1 MSNPHSKNSEN
12 LKTSDSI
19 ESEPVQAESAKSTPV
34 PAKLTRSKPTKSL
47 RIAIFTDVFLGIP
60 GGIPSSIRAQKTALE
75 SLGHQ
80 VTIFCPGT
88 QQDFENPLSKFGA
101 NHDPNIILVPTAKFL
116 INGASFSKW
125 TKQIVHFIEKKY
137 PNLAETFDLFHIH
150 YEATTSMA
158 GLILAKKHHIKTIQ
172 TMHGREDMAIAIN
185 VPHPFKTLAATGIN
199 LIHRTTLKSILK
211 NSPKPDYQNPVLK
224 KSPDLNY
231 QNAEIKSSSQPDHQN
246 PELKNLAPTIA
257 RRQMWQMMTR
267 QANLADQVITPS
279 AHFAKK
285 LRLFGVT
292 RPISVISNGIND
304 QEITNF
310 TPKIRTYQNHEP
322 LRILWFSR
330 LSKEKRILP
339 FLESLQIAQKLEPN
353 FRFIFTIIGD
363 GNQISKVQKFCKKH
377 FDETSI
383 KILGTIPHQEI
394 LQKYTEDQ
402 HLSIINSY
410 QFDTQGLTI
419 LEAAACNLPVIYA
432 DPDMTEIVPNH
443 GGLCAKSPTPRA
455 MAKLLLKIHRQ
466 PELIQKLSQNLAA
479 SEKTYLQSHQIEKL
493 LKLYRQLS

>member
-1 MSNPHSKNSEN
+1 MLNPHSQNLEN
-12 LKTSDSI
+12 LKTSG
-19 ESEPVQAESAKSTPV
+19 
-34 PAKLTRSKPTKSL
+34 PTKSEPTQLSSLQSEPTKTL

-88 QQDFENPLSKFGA
+88 QQDFENPLSQFGA

-116 INGASFSKW
+116 VNGAPFSKW
-125 TKQIVHFIEKKY
+125 TKEVVRFIEGKY
-137 PNLAETFDLFHIH
+137 PNLTESFDLFHIH

-158 GLILAKKHHIKTIQ
+158 GLILAKKYHIKTVQ

-211 NSPKPDYQNPVLK
+211 KSSRSDYRNPEPK
-224 KSPDLNY
+224 KSPGPNY
-231 QNAEIKSSSQPDHQN
+231 QNAEI
-246 PELKNLAPTIA
+246 KNLAPTIA
-257 RRQMWQMMTR
+257 RREMWQMMTR

-285 LRLFGVT
+285 LQLFGVT
-292 RPISVISNGIND
+292 RPISVISNGIAD
-304 QEITNF
+304 QEIANF
-310 TPKIRTYQNHEP
+310 TPRIRTYQDHEP

-339 FLESLQIAQKLEPN
+339 FLESLRIAQELEPN

-363 GNQISKVQKFCKKH
+363 GNQMSKVQKFCKKH
-377 FDETSI
+377 FDEASI

-394 LQKYTEDQ
+394 LQKYTKDQ

-432 DPDMTEIVPNH
+432 DPDMSEIVPNH
-443 GGLCAKSPTPRA
+443 GGLCAKSPAPRA
-455 MAKLLLKIHRQ
+455 MAELLLKIHHQ
-466 PELIQKLSQNLAA
+466 PEIIQKLSQNLAA

>member
-1 MSNPHSKNSEN
+1 MSNPHSQ
-12 LKTSDSI
+12 LH
-19 ESEPVQAESAKSTPV
+19 
-34 PAKLTRSKPTKSL
+34 
-47 RIAIFTDVFLGIP
+47 IAIFTDVFLGIP
-60 GGIPSSIRAQKTALE
+60 GGIPSSIRAQKASLE
-75 SLGHQ
+75 ALGHQ

-88 QQDFENPLSKFGA
+88 QKDYSNPLNKFGA
-101 NHDPNIILVPTAKFL
+101 DHDPNIILVPTAKFL
-116 INGASFSKW
+116 VNGAPFSKW
-125 TKQIVHFIEKKY
+125 TKYVTRFIEKKY
-137 PNLAETFDLFHIH
+137 PNLAETFDLFHVH

-158 GLILAKKHHIKTIQ
+158 GLLLAKKYGIKVIQ

-185 VPHPFKTLAATGIN
+185 VPHPLKTLAATGIN
-199 LIHRTTLKSILK
+199 LIHRATLKSITK
-211 NSPKPDYQNPVLK
+211 KSPKPDYQNT
-224 KSPDLNY
+224 
-231 QNAEIKSSSQPDHQN
+231 EI
-246 PELKNLAPTIA
+246 KNLAPTIA
-257 RRQMWQMMTR
+257 RREMWQMMVR

-285 LRLFGVT
+285 LQLFGVT

-304 QEITNF
+304 QEIANF
-310 TPKIRTYQNHEP
+310 TPQIRTYQNDEP

-339 FLESLQIAQKLEPN
+339 FLESLRIAQKLKPD

-363 GNQISKVQKFCKKH
+363 GNQMSKVQKFCKKH
-377 FDETSI
+377 FDEASI

-394 LQKYTEDQ
+394 LQKYTKDQ
-402 HLSIINSY
+402 HFSIINSY

-432 DPDMTEIVPNH
+432 DPDMSEIVPNH
-443 GGLCAKSPTPRA
+443 GGLCAKSPNPRA
-455 MAKLLLKIHRQ
+455 MAELLLEIYHQ

>member
-1 MSNPHSKNSEN
+1 MLNPHSKNSESLKHQNFKDQN
-12 LKTSDSI
+12 LKN
-19 ESEPVQAESAKSTPV
+19 
-34 PAKLTRSKPTKSL
+34 PAPTKAL

-88 QQDFENPLSKFGA
+88 QQDFKNPLSKFGA
-101 NHDPNIILVPTAKFL
+101 NCDPNIILVPTAKFL
-116 INGASFSKW
+116 VNGAPFSKW
-125 TKQIVHFIEKKY
+125 TKYVTRFIEQKY
-137 PNLAETFDLFHIH
+137 PNLAETFDLFHVH

-158 GLILAKKHHIKTIQ
+158 GLLLAKKYGIKVIQ

-199 LIHRTTLKSILK
+199 LIHRTTLKPIAKKSL
-211 NSPKPDYQNPVLK
+211 KPDYQNT
-224 KSPDLNY
+224 
-231 QNAEIKSSSQPDHQN
+231 EI
-246 PELKNLAPTIA
+246 KNLAPTIA
-257 RRQMWQMMTR
+257 RRQMWQMMVR

-285 LRLFGVT
+285 LQLFGVT
-292 RPISVISNGIND
+292 RPISVISNGIAD

-310 TPKIRTYQNHEP
+310 TPQVRSYQRSEP

-339 FLESLQIAQKLEPN
+339 FLESLKLAQELEPN

-363 GNQISKVQKFCKKH
+363 GNQMSKVQKFCKKH
-377 FDETSI
+377 FDEASI
-383 KILGTIPHQEI
+383 KIFGTIPHQEI
-394 LQKYTEDQ
+394 LQKYTKDQ

-432 DPDMTEIVPNH
+432 DPDMSEIVPNH
-443 GGLCAKSPTPRA
+443 GGLCAKSPNPCA
-455 MAKLLLKIHRQ
+455 MTELLLKIYHQ

-479 SEKTYLQSHQIEKL
+479 SEKTYLQSQQIEKL

>member
-1 MSNPHSKNSEN
+1 MPNPHSK
-12 LKTSDSI
+12 LH
-19 ESEPVQAESAKSTPV
+19 
-34 PAKLTRSKPTKSL
+34 
-47 RIAIFTDVFLGIP
+47 IAIFTDVFLGIP
-60 GGIPSSIRAQKTALE
+60 GGIPSSIRAQKTSLE
-75 SLGHQ
+75 ALGHQ

-88 QQDFENPLSKFGA
+88 QKDYSNPLNKFGA
-101 NHDPNIILVPTAKFL
+101 DHDPNIILVPTTKFL
-116 INGASFSKW
+116 VNGAPFSKW
-125 TKQIVHFIEKKY
+125 TKYVTRFIEKKY

-158 GLILAKKHHIKTIQ
+158 GLLLAKKYGIKVVQ

-199 LIHRTTLKSILK
+199 LIHRTTLKSIAK
-211 NSPKPDYQNPVLK
+211 KSPKPDYQNT
-224 KSPDLNY
+224 
-231 QNAEIKSSSQPDHQN
+231 EI
-246 PELKNLAPTIA
+246 KNLAPTIA
-257 RRQMWQMMTR
+257 RREMWQMMVR

-285 LRLFGVT
+285 LQLFGVT
-292 RPISVISNGIND
+292 HPISVISNGIAD
-304 QEITNF
+304 QEIANF
-310 TPKIRTYQNHEP
+310 TPKIRNYQRSEP

-339 FLESLQIAQKLEPN
+339 FLESLRIAQKLEPN

-363 GNQISKVQKFCKKH
+363 GNQMSKVQKFCKKH

-432 DPDMTEIVPNH
+432 DPDMSEIVPNH
-443 GGLCAKSPTPRA
+443 GGLCAKSPTPHA
-455 MAKLLLKIHRQ
+455 MAELLLKIYHQ
-466 PELIQKLSQNLAA
+466 PEIIQKLSQNLAA
-479 SEKTYLQSHQIEKL
+479 SEKTYLQSHQIKKL
-493 LKLYRQLS
+493 LNLYFSLLNF

>member
-1 MSNPHSKNSEN
+1 MPNPHSK
-12 LKTSDSI
+12 LH
-19 ESEPVQAESAKSTPV
+19 
-34 PAKLTRSKPTKSL
+34 
-47 RIAIFTDVFLGIP
+47 IAIFTDVFLGIP
-60 GGIPSSIRAQKTALE
+60 GGIPSSIRAQKTSLE
-75 SLGHQ
+75 ALGHQ

-88 QQDFENPLSKFGA
+88 QKDYSNPLNKFGA
-101 NHDPNIILVPTAKFL
+101 DHDPNIILVPTAKFL
-116 INGASFSKW
+116 VNGAPFSKW
-125 TKQIVHFIEKKY
+125 TKYVTRFIEKKY

-158 GLILAKKHHIKTIQ
+158 GLLLAKKYGIKVVQ

-199 LIHRTTLKSILK
+199 LIHRTTLKSIAK
-211 NSPKPDYQNPVLK
+211 KSPKPDYQNT
-224 KSPDLNY
+224 
-231 QNAEIKSSSQPDHQN
+231 EI
-246 PELKNLAPTIA
+246 KNLAPTIA
-257 RRQMWQMMTR
+257 RREMWQMMTR

-285 LRLFGVT
+285 LQLFGVT
-292 RPISVISNGIND
+292 RPISVISNGIAD
-304 QEITNF
+304 QEIANF
-310 TPKIRTYQNHEP
+310 TPKIRNYQRSEP

-339 FLESLQIAQKLEPN
+339 FLESLRIAQKLEPN

-363 GNQISKVQKFCKKH
+363 GNQMSKVQKFCKKH
-377 FDETSI
+377 FDEASI

-432 DPDMTEIVPNH
+432 DPDMSEIVPNH
-443 GGLCAKSPTPRA
+443 GGLCAKSPTPHA
-455 MAKLLLKIHRQ
+455 MAELLLKIYHQ
-466 PELIQKLSQNLAA
+466 PEIIQKLSQNLAA
-479 SEKTYLQSHQIEKL
+479 SEKTYLQSHQIKKL
-493 LKLYRQLS
+493 LDLYFSLLNF

>member
-1 MSNPHSKNSEN
+1 MPNPHSK
-12 LKTSDSI
+12 LH
-19 ESEPVQAESAKSTPV
+19 
-34 PAKLTRSKPTKSL
+34 
-47 RIAIFTDVFLGIP
+47 IAIFTDVFLGIP
-60 GGIPSSIRAQKTALE
+60 GGIPSSIRAQKTSLE
-75 SLGHQ
+75 ALGHQ

-88 QQDFENPLSKFGA
+88 QKDYSNPLNKFGA
-101 NHDPNIILVPTAKFL
+101 DHDPNIILVPTAKFL
-116 INGASFSKW
+116 VNGAPFSKW
-125 TKQIVHFIEKKY
+125 TKYVTRFIEKKY

-158 GLILAKKHHIKTIQ
+158 GLLLAKKYGIKVVQ

-199 LIHRTTLKSILK
+199 LIHRTTLKSIAK
-211 NSPKPDYQNPVLK
+211 KSPKPDYQNL
-224 KSPDLNY
+224 
-231 QNAEIKSSSQPDHQN
+231 EIKKSSQPDHQN
-246 PELKNLAPTIA
+246 PALKNLAPTIA
-257 RRQMWQMMTR
+257 RREMWQMMVR
-267 QANLADQVITPS
+267 QANLADQEITPS
-279 AHFAKK
+279 THFAKK
-285 LRLFGVT
+285 LQLFGVT
-292 RPISVISNGIND
+292 HSISVISNGIAD
-304 QEITNF
+304 QEIANF
-310 TPKIRTYQNHEP
+310 TPKIRTYQNNEP

-339 FLESLQIAQKLEPN
+339 FLESLRIAQKLEPN

-363 GNQISKVQKFCKKH
+363 GNQMSKVQKFCKKH
-377 FDETSI
+377 FDEASI

-432 DPDMTEIVPNH
+432 DPDMSEIVPNH
-443 GGLCAKSPTPRA
+443 GGLCAKSPTPHA
-455 MAKLLLKIHRQ
+455 MAELLLKIYHQ
-466 PELIQKLSQNLAA
+466 PEIIQKLSQNLAA
-479 SEKTYLQSHQIEKL
+479 SEKTYLQSQQIEKL

>member
-1 MSNPHSKNSEN
+1 MSNPHSKNPESLKHQN
-12 LKTSDSI
+12 LKD
-19 ESEPVQAESAKSTPV
+19 QNLKN
-34 PAKLTRSKPTKSL
+34 PAPTKAL

-88 QQDFENPLSKFGA
+88 QQDFENPLSQFGA

-116 INGASFSKW
+116 VNGAPFSKW
-125 TKQIVHFIEKKY
+125 TKQVVRFIEGKY
-137 PNLAETFDLFHIH
+137 PNLTESFDLFHIH

-158 GLILAKKHHIKTIQ
+158 GLILAKKYHIKTVQ

-185 VPHPFKTLAATGIN
+185 VPHPFKTIAATGIN
-199 LIHRTTLKSILK
+199 LIHRTTLKSISK
-211 NSPKPDYQNPVLK
+211 KSPRPDYQNPEPK
-224 KSPDLNY
+224 KLPGLNY
-231 QNAEIKSSSQPDHQN
+231 QNAEI
-246 PELKNLAPTIA
+246 KNLAPTIA
-257 RRQMWQMMTR
+257 RREMWQMMTR

-304 QEITNF
+304 QEIVKF
-310 TPKIRTYQNHEP
+310 TPQIRAYQNHKP

-339 FLESLQIAQKLEPN
+339 FLEALKITQELEPN
-353 FRFIFTIIGD
+353 FRFVFTIIGD
-363 GNQISKVQKFCKKH
+363 GNQMSKVQKFCKKH
-377 FDETSI
+377 FDEASI

-394 LQKYTEDQ
+394 LQKYTKDQ

-432 DPDMTEIVPNH
+432 DPDMSEIVPNH
-443 GGLCAKSPTPRA
+443 GGLCAKSPAPRA
-455 MAKLLLKIHRQ
+455 MAELLLEIYHQ

>member
-1 MSNPHSKNSEN
+1 MLNPHSQNLEN
-12 LKTSDSI
+12 LKTSGPTK
-19 ESEPVQAESAKSTPV
+19 SEPTQLSSLQSE
-34 PAKLTRSKPTKSL
+34 PTKSL

-116 INGASFSKW
+116 INGAPFSKW
-125 TKQIVHFIEKKY
+125 TKEVVRFIEKKY
-137 PNLAETFDLFHIH
+137 PNLTESFDLFHIH

-158 GLILAKKHHIKTIQ
+158 GLILAKKYHIKTVQ

-199 LIHRTTLKSILK
+199 LIHRTTLKSISK
-211 NSPKPDYQNPVLK
+211 KSARPNYQNPEPK
-224 KSPDLNY
+224 KSPGLNY
-231 QNAEIKSSSQPDHQN
+231 QNAEV
-246 PELKNLAPTIA
+246 KNLAPTIA
-257 RRQMWQMMTR
+257 RREMWQMMVR

-285 LRLFGVT
+285 LQLFGVT

-304 QEITNF
+304 QEIANF
-310 TPKIRTYQNHEP
+310 TPQIRTYQNHEP
-322 LRILWFSR
+322 LRVLWFSR

-339 FLESLQIAQKLEPN
+339 FLESLRITQELEPN
-353 FRFIFTIIGD
+353 FRFVFTIIGD
-363 GNQISKVQKFCKKH
+363 GNQISKVRKFCKKH
-377 FDETSI
+377 FDEASI

-394 LQKYTEDQ
+394 LQKYTEGQ

-432 DPDMTEIVPNH
+432 DPDMSEIVPNH
-443 GGLCAKSPTPRA
+443 GGLCAKSPAPRA
-455 MAKLLLKIHRQ
+455 MAELLLKIHHQ

-479 SEKTYLQSHQIEKL
+479 SKKTYLQSHQIEKL

>member
-12 LKTSDSI
+12 LKH
-19 ESEPVQAESAKSTPV
+19 QNFKSQNPKN
-34 PAKLTRSKPTKSL
+34 PAPTKAF

-60 GGIPSSIRAQKTALE
+60 GGIPSSIRAQKASLE
-75 SLGHQ
+75 ALGHQ

-88 QQDFENPLSKFGA
+88 QKDYSNPLNKFGA

-116 INGASFSKW
+116 VNGAPFSKW
-125 TKQIVHFIEKKY
+125 TKYVMRFIEKKY
-137 PNLAETFDLFHIH
+137 PNLAEAFDLFHIH
-150 YEATTSMA
+150 YEATTSMS
-158 GLILAKKHHIKTIQ
+158 GLLLAKKYGIKVVQ

-185 VPHPFKTLAATGIN
+185 VPHPFKTIAATGIN
-199 LIHRTTLKSILK
+199 LIHRTTLKSISK
-211 NSPKPDYQNPVLK
+211 KSPRPDYQNPEPK
-224 KSPDLNY
+224 KSPSLNY
-231 QNAEIKSSSQPDHQN
+231 QNAKI
-246 PELKNLAPTIA
+246 KNLAPTIA
-257 RRQMWQMMTR
+257 RREMWQMMTR

-285 LRLFGVT
+285 LQLFGVT
-292 RPISVISNGIND
+292 RPISVISNGIAD
-304 QEITNF
+304 QEIANF
-310 TPKIRTYQNHEP
+310 TPRIRTYQDHEP

-339 FLESLQIAQKLEPN
+339 FLESLRIAQELEPD
-353 FRFIFTIIGD
+353 FRFVFTIIGD
-363 GNQISKVQKFCKKH
+363 GNQMSKVRKFCKKH
-377 FDETSI
+377 FDEASI

-394 LQKYTEDQ
+394 LQKYTKDQ

-432 DPDMTEIVPNH
+432 DPDMSEIVPNH
-443 GGLCAKSPTPRA
+443 GGLCAKSPAPRA
-455 MAKLLLKIHRQ
+455 MAELLLEIYHQ

>member
-1 MSNPHSKNSEN
+1 MSNPHSKNPESLKHQN
-12 LKTSDSI
+12 LKG
-19 ESEPVQAESAKSTPV
+19 QNLKN
-34 PAKLTRSKPTKSL
+34 PAPTKAL

-88 QQDFENPLSKFGA
+88 QQDFENPLSQFGA

-116 INGASFSKW
+116 VNGAPFSKW
-125 TKQIVHFIEKKY
+125 TKHVIRFIEEKY
-137 PNLAETFDLFHIH
+137 PNLTESFDFFHIH

-158 GLILAKKHHIKTIQ
+158 GLLLAKKYGIKVVQ

-185 VPHPFKTLAATGIN
+185 VPHPFKTIAATGIN
-199 LIHRTTLKSILK
+199 LIHRTTLKSISK
-211 NSPKPDYQNPVLK
+211 KSPRPDYQNPEPK
-224 KSPDLNY
+224 KSPSLNY
-231 QNAEIKSSSQPDHQN
+231 QNAKI
-246 PELKNLAPTIA
+246 KNLAPTIA
-257 RRQMWQMMTR
+257 RREMWQMMTR

-285 LRLFGVT
+285 LQLFGVT
-292 RPISVISNGIND
+292 RPISVISNGIAD
-304 QEITNF
+304 QEIANF
-310 TPKIRTYQNHEP
+310 TPRIRTYQDHEP

-339 FLESLQIAQKLEPN
+339 FLESLRIAQELEPN

-363 GNQISKVQKFCKKH
+363 GNQMSKVRKFCRKH
-377 FDETSI
+377 FDEASI
-383 KILGTIPHQEI
+383 KILGTIPRQKI

-443 GGLCAKSPTPRA
+443 GGLCAKSPAPRD
-455 MAKLLLKIHRQ
+455 MAELLLEIYHQ
-466 PELIQKLSQNLAA
+466 PEIIQKLSQNLAA

>member
-1 MSNPHSKNSEN
+1 MLNPHSKNSESLKHQNFKDQN
-12 LKTSDSI
+12 LKN
-19 ESEPVQAESAKSTPV
+19 
-34 PAKLTRSKPTKSL
+34 PAPTKAL

-88 QQDFENPLSKFGA
+88 QQDFKNPLSKFGA
-101 NHDPNIILVPTAKFL
+101 NCDPNIILVPTAKFL
-116 INGASFSKW
+116 VNGAPFSKW
-125 TKQIVHFIEKKY
+125 TKYVTRFIEQKY
-137 PNLAETFDLFHIH
+137 PNLAETFDLFHVH

-158 GLILAKKHHIKTIQ
+158 GLLLAKKYGIKVIQ

-199 LIHRTTLKSILK
+199 LIHRTTLKPIAKKSL
-211 NSPKPDYQNPVLK
+211 KPDYQNT
-224 KSPDLNY
+224 
-231 QNAEIKSSSQPDHQN
+231 EI
-246 PELKNLAPTIA
+246 KNLAPTIA
-257 RRQMWQMMTR
+257 RRQMWQMMVR

-285 LRLFGVT
+285 LQLFGVT
-292 RPISVISNGIND
+292 RPISVISNGIAD
-304 QEITNF
+304 QEMTNF
-310 TPKIRTYQNHEP
+310 TPQVRSYQRSEP

-339 FLESLQIAQKLEPN
+339 FLESLKLAQELEPN

-363 GNQISKVQKFCKKH
+363 GNQMSKVQKFCKKH
-377 FDETSI
+377 FDKASI
-383 KILGTIPHQEI
+383 KIFGTIPHQEI
-394 LQKYTEDQ
+394 LQKYTKDQ

-443 GGLCAKSPTPRA
+443 GGLCAKSPAPRA
-455 MAKLLLKIHRQ
+455 MAELLLKIHHQ
-466 PELIQKLSQNLAA
+466 PEIIQKLSQNLAA

>member
-1 MSNPHSKNSEN
+1 MSNPHSK
-12 LKTSDSI
+12 LH
-19 ESEPVQAESAKSTPV
+19 
-34 PAKLTRSKPTKSL
+34 
-47 RIAIFTDVFLGIP
+47 IAIFTDVFLGIP
-60 GGIPSSIRAQKTALE
+60 GGIPSSIRAQKDSLE
-75 SLGHQ
+75 ALGHQ

-88 QQDFENPLSKFGA
+88 QQDFENPLSQFGA

-116 INGASFSKW
+116 VNGAPFSKW
-125 TKQIVHFIEKKY
+125 TKHVIRFIEEKY
-137 PNLAETFDLFHIH
+137 PNLTESFDFFHIH

-158 GLILAKKHHIKTIQ
+158 GLILAKKYHIKTIQ

-185 VPHPFKTLAATGIN
+185 VPHPFKTIAATGIN
-199 LIHRTTLKSILK
+199 LIHRTTLKSISK
-211 NSPKPDYQNPVLK
+211 KSPRPDYQNPEPK
-224 KSPDLNY
+224 KSPSLNY
-231 QNAEIKSSSQPDHQN
+231 QNAKI
-246 PELKNLAPTIA
+246 KNLAPTIA
-257 RRQMWQMMTR
+257 RREMWQMMTR

-285 LRLFGVT
+285 LQLFGVT
-292 RPISVISNGIND
+292 RPISVISNGIAD
-304 QEITNF
+304 QEMANF
-310 TPKIRTYQNHEP
+310 TPKIRNYQNHEP

-339 FLESLQIAQKLEPN
+339 FLESLRIAQELEPI

-363 GNQISKVQKFCKKH
+363 GNQMSKVRKFCRKH
-377 FDETSI
+377 FDEASI

-394 LQKYTEDQ
+394 LQKYTKNQ

-432 DPDMTEIVPNH
+432 DPDMSEIVPNH
-443 GGLCAKSPTPRA
+443 GGLCAKSPAPRA
-455 MAKLLLKIHRQ
+455 MAELLLEIYHQ

-493 LKLYRQLS
+493 LKFYRQLS

>member
-1 MSNPHSKNSEN
+1 MSNPHSKNSKN
-12 LKTSDSI
+12 IKYQNFKGQN
-19 ESEPVQAESAKSTPV
+19 PKN
-34 PAKLTRSKPTKSL
+34 PAPTKTL

-116 INGASFSKW
+116 INGAPFSKW
-125 TKQIVHFIEKKY
+125 TKEVVRFIEKKY
-137 PNLAETFDLFHIH
+137 PNLTESFDLFHIH

-158 GLILAKKHHIKTIQ
+158 GLILAKKYHIKTVQ

-185 VPHPFKTLAATGIN
+185 VPHPFKTIAATGIN
-199 LIHRTTLKSILK
+199 LIHRTTLKSISK
-211 NSPKPDYQNPVLK
+211 KSPKPDYQNP
-224 KSPDLNY
+224 
-231 QNAEIKSSSQPDHQN
+231 EI
-246 PELKNLAPTIA
+246 KNLAPTIA
-257 RRQMWQMMTR
+257 RREMWQMMVR

-285 LRLFGVT
+285 LQLFGVT

-304 QEITNF
+304 QEIANF
-310 TPKIRTYQNHEP
+310 TPQICTYQNHEP
-322 LRILWFSR
+322 LRVLWFSR

-339 FLESLQIAQKLEPN
+339 FLESLRIAQELEPN
-353 FRFIFTIIGD
+353 FRFVFTIIGD
-363 GNQISKVQKFCKKH
+363 GNQISKVRKFCKKH
-377 FDETSI
+377 FDEASI

-394 LQKYTEDQ
+394 LQKYTEGQ

-432 DPDMTEIVPNH
+432 DPDMSEIVPNH
-443 GGLCAKSPTPRA
+443 GGLCAKSPAPRA
-455 MAKLLLKIHRQ
+455 MAELLLKIHRQ
-466 PELIQKLSQNLAA
+466 PEIIQKLSQNLAA
-479 SEKTYLQSHQIEKL
+479 SEKTYLQSHQIKKL
-493 LKLYRQLS
+493 LDLYFSLLNF

>member
-1 MSNPHSKNSEN
+1 MPNPHSK
-12 LKTSDSI
+12 LH
-19 ESEPVQAESAKSTPV
+19 
-34 PAKLTRSKPTKSL
+34 
-47 RIAIFTDVFLGIP
+47 IAIFTDVFLGIP
-60 GGIPSSIRAQKTALE
+60 GGIPSSIRAQKTSLE
-75 SLGHQ
+75 ALGHQ

-88 QQDFENPLSKFGA
+88 QKDYSNPLNKFGA
-101 NHDPNIILVPTAKFL
+101 DHDPNIILVPTAKFL
-116 INGASFSKW
+116 VNGAPFSKW
-125 TKQIVHFIEKKY
+125 TKYVTRFIEKKY

-158 GLILAKKHHIKTIQ
+158 GLLLAKKYGIKVVQ

-199 LIHRTTLKSILK
+199 LIHRTTLKSIAK
-211 NSPKPDYQNPVLK
+211 KSPKPDYQNT
-224 KSPDLNY
+224 
-231 QNAEIKSSSQPDHQN
+231 EI
-246 PELKNLAPTIA
+246 KNLAPTIA
-257 RRQMWQMMTR
+257 RREMWQMMVR

-285 LRLFGVT
+285 LQLFGVT
-292 RPISVISNGIND
+292 HPISVISNGIAD
-304 QEITNF
+304 QEIANF
-310 TPKIRTYQNHEP
+310 TPKIRSYQRSEP

-339 FLESLQIAQKLEPN
+339 FLESLRIAQKLEPN
-353 FRFIFTIIGD
+353 FRFIFTIVGD
-363 GNQISKVQKFCKKH
+363 GNQMSKVQKFCKKH
-377 FDETSI
+377 FDEASI

-432 DPDMTEIVPNH
+432 DPDMSEIVPNH
-443 GGLCAKSPTPRA
+443 GGLCAKSPTPHA
-455 MAKLLLKIHRQ
+455 MAELLLKIYHQ
-466 PELIQKLSQNLAA
+466 PEIIQKLSQNLAA
-479 SEKTYLQSHQIEKL
+479 SEKTYLQSHQIKKL
-493 LKLYRQLS
+493 LDLYFSLLNF

>member
-1 MSNPHSKNSEN
+1 MSNPHSKNPESLKHQN
-12 LKTSDSI
+12 LKG
-19 ESEPVQAESAKSTPV
+19 QNLKN
-34 PAKLTRSKPTKSL
+34 PAPTKAL

-88 QQDFENPLSKFGA
+88 QQDFENPLSQFGA

-116 INGASFSKW
+116 VNGVPFSKW
-125 TKQIVHFIEKKY
+125 TKHVIRFIEEKY
-137 PNLAETFDLFHIH
+137 PNLTESFDFFHIH

-158 GLILAKKHHIKTIQ
+158 GLILAKKYHIKTIQ

-185 VPHPFKTLAATGIN
+185 VPHPFKTIAATGIN
-199 LIHRTTLKSILK
+199 LIHRTTLKSISK
-211 NSPKPDYQNPVLK
+211 KSPRPDYQNPEPK
-224 KSPDLNY
+224 KSPSLNY
-231 QNAEIKSSSQPDHQN
+231 QNAKI
-246 PELKNLAPTIA
+246 KNLAPTIA
-257 RRQMWQMMTR
+257 RREMWQMMTR

-285 LRLFGVT
+285 LQLFGVT
-292 RPISVISNGIND
+292 RPISVISNGIAD
-304 QEITNF
+304 QEIANF
-310 TPKIRTYQNHEP
+310 TPRIRTYQDHEP

-339 FLESLQIAQKLEPN
+339 FLESLRIAQELEPN

-363 GNQISKVQKFCKKH
+363 GNQMSKVRKFCRKH
-377 FDETSI
+377 FDEASI

-443 GGLCAKSPTPRA
+443 GGLCAKSPAPRD
-455 MAKLLLKIHRQ
+455 MAELLLEIYHQ

>member
-1 MSNPHSKNSEN
+1 
-12 LKTSDSI
+12 
-19 ESEPVQAESAKSTPV
+19 
-34 PAKLTRSKPTKSL
+34 
-47 RIAIFTDVFLGIP
+47 
-60 GGIPSSIRAQKTALE
+60 
-75 SLGHQ
+75 
-80 VTIFCPGT
+80 
-88 QQDFENPLSKFGA
+88 
-101 NHDPNIILVPTAKFL
+101 
-116 INGASFSKW
+116 
-125 TKQIVHFIEKKY
+125 
-137 PNLAETFDLFHIH
+137 
-150 YEATTSMA
+150 
-158 GLILAKKHHIKTIQ
+158 
-172 TMHGREDMAIAIN
+172 MHGREDMAIAIN
-185 VPHPFKTLAATGIN
+185 VPHPFKTIAATGIN

-211 NSPKPDYQNPVLK
+211 KSPKPDYQNPELK
-224 KSPDLNY
+224 KSPSLNY
-231 QNAEIKSSSQPDHQN
+231 QNAEV
-246 PELKNLAPTIA
+246 KNLAPTIA
-257 RRQMWQMMTR
+257 RREMWQMMTR

-292 RPISVISNGIND
+292 RPISIISNGIAD

-339 FLESLQIAQKLEPN
+339 FLESFQIAQELEPN

-363 GNQISKVQKFCKKH
+363 GNQMSKVRKFCKRH
-377 FDETSI
+377 FDEASI

-394 LQKYTEDQ
+394 FQKYTKDQ

-432 DPDMTEIVPNH
+432 DPDMSEIVPNH
-443 GGLCAKSPTPRA
+443 GGLCAKSPAPRA
-455 MAKLLLKIHRQ
+455 MAELLLKIHHQ

-479 SEKTYLQSHQIEKL
+479 SKKTYLQSHQIEKL

>member
-1 MSNPHSKNSEN
+1 MSNPHSQNLENLKNSEPT
-12 LKTSDSI
+12 K
-19 ESEPVQAESAKSTPV
+19 SEPTQLNPKNPS
-34 PAKLTRSKPTKSL
+34 PTKSL

-60 GGIPSSIRAQKTALE
+60 GGIPSSIRAKKTALE
-75 SLGHQ
+75 ALGHQ

-116 INGASFSKW
+116 INGAPFSKW
-125 TKQIVHFIEKKY
+125 TKQVVRFIEQKY

-158 GLILAKKHHIKTIQ
+158 GLILAKKYHIKTVQ

-185 VPHPFKTLAATGIN
+185 VPHPFKTLVATGIN
-199 LIHRTTLKSILK
+199 IIHRVTLKSILK
-211 NSPKPDYQNPVLK
+211 NSSKPDYQNP
-224 KSPDLNY
+224 
-231 QNAEIKSSSQPDHQN
+231 EI
-246 PELKNLAPTIA
+246 KNLAPTIA
-257 RRQMWQMMTR
+257 RREMWRMMTR

-285 LRLFGVT
+285 LQLFGVT
-292 RPISVISNGIND
+292 RPISIISNGIAD
-304 QEITNF
+304 QEIANF
-310 TPKIRTYQNHEP
+310 TPKIRTYRNHEP

-339 FLESLQIAQKLEPN
+339 FLESLQIAQELEPN

-363 GNQISKVQKFCKKH
+363 GNQMSKVQKFCKKH
-377 FDETSI
+377 FDEASI

-394 LQKYTEDQ
+394 LQKYTEGQ

-432 DPDMTEIVPNH
+432 DPDMSEIVPNH
-443 GGLCAKSPTPRA
+443 GGLCAKSPAPRA
-455 MAKLLLKIHRQ
+455 MAELLLKIHHQ

-479 SEKTYLQSHQIEKL
+479 SKKTYLQSHQIEKL

>member
-1 MSNPHSKNSEN
+1 MSNPHSKNPESLKYQN
-12 LKTSDSI
+12 LKG
-19 ESEPVQAESAKSTPV
+19 QNLKN
-34 PAKLTRSKPTKSL
+34 PAPTKAL

-88 QQDFENPLSKFGA
+88 QQDFENPLSQFGA

-116 INGASFSKW
+116 VNGAPFSKW
-125 TKQIVHFIEKKY
+125 AKEVVRFIEKKY
-137 PNLAETFDLFHIH
+137 PNLTESFDFFHIH

-158 GLILAKKHHIKTIQ
+158 GLILAKKYHIKTIQ

-185 VPHPFKTLAATGIN
+185 VPHPFKTIAATGIN
-199 LIHRTTLKSILK
+199 LIHRTTLKSISK
-211 NSPKPDYQNPVLK
+211 KSPRPDYQNPEPK
-224 KSPDLNY
+224 KSPSLNY
-231 QNAEIKSSSQPDHQN
+231 QNAKI
-246 PELKNLAPTIA
+246 KNLAPTIA
-257 RRQMWQMMTR
+257 RRQMWQMMVR

-285 LRLFGVT
+285 LQLFGVT
-292 RPISVISNGIND
+292 RPISVISNGIAD
-304 QEITNF
+304 QEMTNF
-310 TPKIRTYQNHEP
+310 TPKIRIYQNNEP

-339 FLESLQIAQKLEPN
+339 FLESLRIAQKLEPN

-363 GNQISKVQKFCKKH
+363 GNQMSKVRKFCRKH
-377 FDETSI
+377 FDEASI

-432 DPDMTEIVPNH
+432 DPDMSELIPNH

-455 MAKLLLKIHRQ
+455 MAELLLEIYHQ
-466 PELIQKLSQNLAA
+466 PEIIQKLNQNLAA

>member
-1 MSNPHSKNSEN
+1 MPNPHSK
-12 LKTSDSI
+12 LH
-19 ESEPVQAESAKSTPV
+19 
-34 PAKLTRSKPTKSL
+34 
-47 RIAIFTDVFLGIP
+47 IAIFTDVFLGIP
-60 GGIPSSIRAQKTALE
+60 GGIPSSIRAQKTSLE
-75 SLGHQ
+75 ALGHQ

-88 QQDFENPLSKFGA
+88 QKDYSNPLNKFGA
-101 NHDPNIILVPTAKFL
+101 DHDPNIILVPTAKFL
-116 INGASFSKW
+116 VNGAPFSKW
-125 TKQIVHFIEKKY
+125 TKYVTRFIEKKY

-158 GLILAKKHHIKTIQ
+158 GLLLAKKYGIKVVQ
-172 TMHGREDMAIAIN
+172 TMHGREDMATAIN

-199 LIHRTTLKSILK
+199 LIHRTTLKSIAK
-211 NSPKPDYQNPVLK
+211 KSPKPDYQNT
-224 KSPDLNY
+224 
-231 QNAEIKSSSQPDHQN
+231 EI
-246 PELKNLAPTIA
+246 KNLAPTIA
-257 RRQMWQMMTR
+257 RREMWQMMTR

-285 LRLFGVT
+285 LQLFGVT
-292 RPISVISNGIND
+292 RPISVISNGIAD
-304 QEITNF
+304 QEIANF
-310 TPKIRTYQNHEP
+310 TPRIRTYQDHEP

-339 FLESLQIAQKLEPN
+339 FLESLRIAQELEPN

-363 GNQISKVQKFCKKH
+363 GNQMSKVQKFCKKH
-377 FDETSI
+377 FDEASI

-394 LQKYTEDQ
+394 LQKYTKDQ

-432 DPDMTEIVPNH
+432 DPDMSEIVPNH
-443 GGLCAKSPTPRA
+443 GGLCAKSPSPRA
-455 MAKLLLKIHRQ
+455 MAELLLKIHHQ
-466 PELIQKLSQNLAA
+466 PEIIQKLSQNLAA

-493 LKLYRQLS
+493 LALYRQLS

>member
-1 MSNPHSKNSEN
+1 MSNPHSKNPESLKHQN
-12 LKTSDSI
+12 LKG
-19 ESEPVQAESAKSTPV
+19 QNLKN
-34 PAKLTRSKPTKSL
+34 PAPTKAF

-88 QQDFENPLSKFGA
+88 QQDFENPLSQFGA

-116 INGASFSKW
+116 VNGAPFSKW
-125 TKQIVHFIEKKY
+125 TKEVVRFIEQKY
-137 PNLAETFDLFHIH
+137 PNLTKSFDLFHIH

-158 GLILAKKHHIKTIQ
+158 GLILAKKYHIKTIQ
-172 TMHGREDMAIAIN
+172 TMHGREDMAITIN

-211 NSPKPDYQNPVLK
+211 KSSRSDYRNPEPK
-224 KSPDLNY
+224 KSPGLNY
-231 QNAEIKSSSQPDHQN
+231 QNTEI
-246 PELKNLAPTIA
+246 KNLAPTIA
-257 RRQMWQMMTR
+257 RREMWQMMVR

-285 LRLFGVT
+285 LQLFGVT
-292 RPISVISNGIND
+292 RPISVISNGISD
-304 QEITNF
+304 QEIANF
-310 TPKIRTYQNHEP
+310 TPRIRTYQDHEP

-339 FLESLQIAQKLEPN
+339 FLESLRIAQELEPN

-363 GNQISKVQKFCKKH
+363 GNQMSKVQKFCKKH
-377 FDETSI
+377 FDEASI

-394 LQKYTEDQ
+394 LQKYTKDQ

-432 DPDMTEIVPNH
+432 DPDMSEIVPNH
-443 GGLCAKSPTPRA
+443 GGLCAKSPAPRA
-455 MAKLLLKIHRQ
+455 MAELLLEIYHQ
-466 PELIQKLSQNLAA
+466 PEIIQKLSQNLAA

>member
-1 MSNPHSKNSEN
+1 MPNPHSK
-12 LKTSDSI
+12 LH
-19 ESEPVQAESAKSTPV
+19 
-34 PAKLTRSKPTKSL
+34 
-47 RIAIFTDVFLGIP
+47 IAIFTDVFLGIP
-60 GGIPSSIRAQKTALE
+60 GGIPSSIRAQKTSLE
-75 SLGHQ
+75 ALGHQ

-88 QQDFENPLSKFGA
+88 QKDYSNPLNKFGA
-101 NHDPNIILVPTAKFL
+101 DHDPNIILVPTTKFL
-116 INGASFSKW
+116 VNGAPFSKW
-125 TKQIVHFIEKKY
+125 TKYVTRFIEKKY

-158 GLILAKKHHIKTIQ
+158 GLLLAKKYGIKVVQ

-199 LIHRTTLKSILK
+199 LIHRTTLKSIAK
-211 NSPKPDYQNPVLK
+211 KSPKPDYQNT
-224 KSPDLNY
+224 
-231 QNAEIKSSSQPDHQN
+231 EI
-246 PELKNLAPTIA
+246 KNLAPTIA
-257 RRQMWQMMTR
+257 RREMWQMMVR

-285 LRLFGVT
+285 LQLFGVT
-292 RPISVISNGIND
+292 RPISVISNGIAD
-304 QEITNF
+304 QEIANF
-310 TPKIRTYQNHEP
+310 TPKIRTYQNNEP

-339 FLESLQIAQKLEPN
+339 FLESLRIAQKLEPN

-363 GNQISKVQKFCKKH
+363 GNQMSKVQKFCKKH
-377 FDETSI
+377 FDEASI

-432 DPDMTEIVPNH
+432 DPDMSEIVPNH
-443 GGLCAKSPTPRA
+443 GGLCAKSPTPHA
-455 MAKLLLKIHRQ
+455 MAELLLKIYHQ
-466 PELIQKLSQNLAA
+466 PEIIQKLSQNLAA
-479 SEKTYLQSHQIEKL
+479 SEKTYLQSHQIKKL
-493 LKLYRQLS
+493 LDLYFSLLNF

>member
-12 LKTSDSI
+12 LKH
-19 ESEPVQAESAKSTPV
+19 QNFKSQNPKN
-34 PAKLTRSKPTKSL
+34 PAPTKAF

-88 QQDFENPLSKFGA
+88 QQDFENPLSQFGA

-116 INGASFSKW
+116 VNGAPFSKW
-125 TKQIVHFIEKKY
+125 TKHVIRFIEEKY
-137 PNLAETFDLFHIH
+137 PNLTKSFDLFHIH

-158 GLILAKKHHIKTIQ
+158 GLILAKKYHIKTIQ

-185 VPHPFKTLAATGIN
+185 VPHPFKTIAATGIN
-199 LIHRTTLKSILK
+199 LIHRTTLKSISK
-211 NSPKPDYQNPVLK
+211 KSPRPDYQNPEPK
-224 KSPDLNY
+224 KSPSLNY
-231 QNAEIKSSSQPDHQN
+231 QNAKI
-246 PELKNLAPTIA
+246 KNLAPTIA
-257 RRQMWQMMTR
+257 RREMWQMMTR

-285 LRLFGVT
+285 LQLFGVT
-292 RPISVISNGIND
+292 RPISVISNGIAD
-304 QEITNF
+304 QEIANF
-310 TPKIRTYQNHEP
+310 TPRIRTYQDHEP

-339 FLESLQIAQKLEPN
+339 FLESLRIAQELEPN

-363 GNQISKVQKFCKKH
+363 GNQMSKVQKFCKKH
-377 FDETSI
+377 FDEASI

-432 DPDMTEIVPNH
+432 DPDMSEIVPNH
-443 GGLCAKSPTPRA
+443 GGLCAKSPAPRA
-455 MAKLLLKIHRQ
+455 MAELLLEIYHQ

>member
-1 MSNPHSKNSEN
+1 MSNPHSQNLENLKNSEPT
-12 LKTSDSI
+12 K
-19 ESEPVQAESAKSTPV
+19 SEPTQLNPIQSE
-34 PAKLTRSKPTKSL
+34 PTKSL

-60 GGIPSSIRAQKTALE
+60 GGIPSSIRAQKASLE
-75 SLGHQ
+75 ALGHQ

-88 QQDFENPLSKFGA
+88 QKDYSNPLNKFGA
-101 NHDPNIILVPTAKFL
+101 DHDPNIILVPTAKFL
-116 INGASFSKW
+116 VNGAPFSKW
-125 TKQIVHFIEKKY
+125 TKYVTRFIEKKY
-137 PNLAETFDLFHIH
+137 PNLAETFDLFHVH

-158 GLILAKKHHIKTIQ
+158 GLLLAKKYGIKVIQ

-185 VPHPFKTLAATGIN
+185 VPHPLKTLAATGIN
-199 LIHRTTLKSILK
+199 LIHRATLKSITK
-211 NSPKPDYQNPVLK
+211 KSPKPDYQNT
-224 KSPDLNY
+224 
-231 QNAEIKSSSQPDHQN
+231 EI
-246 PELKNLAPTIA
+246 KNLAPTIA
-257 RRQMWQMMTR
+257 RREMWQMMVR

-285 LRLFGVT
+285 LQLFGVT

-304 QEITNF
+304 QEIANF
-310 TPKIRTYQNHEP
+310 TPQIRTYQNDEP

-339 FLESLQIAQKLEPN
+339 FLESLRIAQKLKPD

-363 GNQISKVQKFCKKH
+363 GNQMSKVQKFCKKH
-377 FDETSI
+377 FDEASI

-394 LQKYTEDQ
+394 LQKYTKDQ

-432 DPDMTEIVPNH
+432 DPDMSEIVPNH
-443 GGLCAKSPTPRA
+443 GGLCAKSPAPRA
-455 MAKLLLKIHRQ
+455 MAELLLEIYHQ

>member
-1 MSNPHSKNSEN
+1 MPNPHSK
-12 LKTSDSI
+12 LH
-19 ESEPVQAESAKSTPV
+19 
-34 PAKLTRSKPTKSL
+34 
-47 RIAIFTDVFLGIP
+47 IAIFTDVFLGIP
-60 GGIPSSIRAQKTALE
+60 GGIPSSIRAQKTSLE
-75 SLGHQ
+75 ALGHQ

-88 QQDFENPLSKFGA
+88 QKDYSNPLNKFGA
-101 NHDPNIILVPTAKFL
+101 DHDPNIILVPTAKFL
-116 INGASFSKW
+116 VNGAPFSKW
-125 TKQIVHFIEKKY
+125 TKYVTRFIEKKY

-158 GLILAKKHHIKTIQ
+158 GLLLAKKYGIKVVQ

-199 LIHRTTLKSILK
+199 LIHRTTLKSIAK
-211 NSPKPDYQNPVLK
+211 KSPKPDYQNL
-224 KSPDLNY
+224 
-231 QNAEIKSSSQPDHQN
+231 EIKKSSQPDHQN
-246 PELKNLAPTIA
+246 PALKNLAPTIA
-257 RRQMWQMMTR
+257 RREMWQMMVR

-279 AHFAKK
+279 THFAKK
-285 LRLFGVT
+285 LQLFGVT
-292 RPISVISNGIND
+292 HPISVISNGIAD
-304 QEITNF
+304 QEIANF
-310 TPKIRTYQNHEP
+310 TPKIRTYQNNEP

-339 FLESLQIAQKLEPN
+339 FLESLKLAQELEPN

-363 GNQISKVQKFCKKH
+363 GNQMSKVQKFCKKH
-377 FDETSI
+377 FDEASI
-383 KILGTIPHQEI
+383 KIFGTIPHQEI
-394 LQKYTEDQ
+394 LQKYTKDQ

-432 DPDMTEIVPNH
+432 DPDMSEIVPNH
-443 GGLCAKSPTPRA
+443 GGLCAKSPNPCA
-455 MAKLLLKIHRQ
+455 MTELLLKIYHQ

-479 SEKTYLQSHQIEKL
+479 SEKTYLQSQQIEKL

>member
-1 MSNPHSKNSEN
+1 MPNPHSK
-12 LKTSDSI
+12 LH
-19 ESEPVQAESAKSTPV
+19 
-34 PAKLTRSKPTKSL
+34 
-47 RIAIFTDVFLGIP
+47 IAIFTDVFLGIP
-60 GGIPSSIRAQKTALE
+60 GGIPSSIRAQKTSLE
-75 SLGHQ
+75 ALGHQ

-88 QQDFENPLSKFGA
+88 QKDYSNPLNKFGA
-101 NHDPNIILVPTAKFL
+101 DHDPDIILVPTTKFL
-116 INGASFSKW
+116 VNGAPFSKW
-125 TKQIVHFIEKKY
+125 TKYVTRFIEKKY

-158 GLILAKKHHIKTIQ
+158 GLLLAKKYGIKVVQ

-199 LIHRTTLKSILK
+199 LIHRTTLKSIAK
-211 NSPKPDYQNPVLK
+211 KSPKPDYQNT
-224 KSPDLNY
+224 
-231 QNAEIKSSSQPDHQN
+231 EI
-246 PELKNLAPTIA
+246 KNLAPTIA
-257 RRQMWQMMTR
+257 RREMWQMMVR

-285 LRLFGVT
+285 LQLFGVT
-292 RPISVISNGIND
+292 RPISVISNGIAD
-304 QEITNF
+304 QEIANF
-310 TPKIRTYQNHEP
+310 TPKIRTYQNNEP

-339 FLESLQIAQKLEPN
+339 FLESLRIAQKLEPN

-363 GNQISKVQKFCKKH
+363 GNQMSKVQKFCKKH
-377 FDETSI
+377 FDEASI

-432 DPDMTEIVPNH
+432 DPDMSEIVPNH
-443 GGLCAKSPTPRA
+443 GGLCAKSPTPHA
-455 MAKLLLKIHRQ
+455 MAELLLKIYHQ
-466 PELIQKLSQNLAA
+466 PEIIQKLSQNLAA
-479 SEKTYLQSHQIEKL
+479 SEKTYLQSHQIKKL
-493 LKLYRQLS
+493 LDLYFSLLNF

>member
-1 MSNPHSKNSEN
+1 MPNPHSK
-12 LKTSDSI
+12 LH
-19 ESEPVQAESAKSTPV
+19 
-34 PAKLTRSKPTKSL
+34 
-47 RIAIFTDVFLGIP
+47 IAIFTDVFLGIP
-60 GGIPSSIRAQKTALE
+60 GGIPSSIRAQKTSLE
-75 SLGHQ
+75 ALGHQ

-88 QQDFENPLSKFGA
+88 QKDYSNPLNKFGA
-101 NHDPNIILVPTAKFL
+101 DHDPNIILVPTAKFL
-116 INGASFSKW
+116 VNGAPFSKW
-125 TKQIVHFIEKKY
+125 TKYVTRFIEKKY

-158 GLILAKKHHIKTIQ
+158 GLLLAKKYGIKVVQ

-199 LIHRTTLKSILK
+199 LIHRTTLKSIAK
-211 NSPKPDYQNPVLK
+211 KSPKPDYQNT
-224 KSPDLNY
+224 
-231 QNAEIKSSSQPDHQN
+231 EI
-246 PELKNLAPTIA
+246 KNLAPTIA
-257 RRQMWQMMTR
+257 RREMWQMIVR

-285 LRLFGVT
+285 LQLFGVT
-292 RPISVISNGIND
+292 HPISVISNGIAD
-304 QEITNF
+304 QEIANF
-310 TPKIRTYQNHEP
+310 TPKIRNYQRSEP

-339 FLESLQIAQKLEPN
+339 FLESLRIAQKLEPN

-363 GNQISKVQKFCKKH
+363 GNQMSKVQKFCKKH
-377 FDETSI
+377 FDEASI

-432 DPDMTEIVPNH
+432 DPDMSEIVPNH
-443 GGLCAKSPTPRA
+443 GGLCAKSPTPHA
-455 MAKLLLKIHRQ
+455 MAELLLKIYHQ
-466 PELIQKLSQNLAA
+466 PEIIQKLSQNLAA
-479 SEKTYLQSHQIEKL
+479 SEKTYLQSHQIKKL
-493 LKLYRQLS
+493 LDLYFSLLNF

>member
-12 LKTSDSI
+12 LKH
-19 ESEPVQAESAKSTPV
+19 QNFKSQNPKN
-34 PAKLTRSKPTKSL
+34 PAPTKAL

-88 QQDFENPLSKFGA
+88 QQDFENPLSQFGA

-116 INGASFSKW
+116 VNGAPFSKW
-125 TKQIVHFIEKKY
+125 TKHVIRFIEEKY
-137 PNLAETFDLFHIH
+137 PNLTESFDFFHIH

-158 GLILAKKHHIKTIQ
+158 GLILAKKYHIKTIQ

-185 VPHPFKTLAATGIN
+185 VPHPFKTIAATGIN
-199 LIHRTTLKSILK
+199 LIHRTTLKSISK
-211 NSPKPDYQNPVLK
+211 KSPRPDYQNPEPK
-224 KSPDLNY
+224 KSPSLNY
-231 QNAEIKSSSQPDHQN
+231 QNAKI
-246 PELKNLAPTIA
+246 KNLAPTIA
-257 RRQMWQMMTR
+257 RREMWQMMTR

-285 LRLFGVT
+285 LQLFGVT
-292 RPISVISNGIND
+292 RPISVISNGIAD
-304 QEITNF
+304 QEMTNF
-310 TPKIRTYQNHEP
+310 TPKIRIYQNNEP

-339 FLESLQIAQKLEPN
+339 FLESLRIAQKLEPN

-363 GNQISKVQKFCKKH
+363 GNQMSKVRKFCRKH
-377 FDETSI
+377 FDEASI

-432 DPDMTEIVPNH
+432 DPDMSEIVPNH
-443 GGLCAKSPTPRA
+443 GGLCAKSPTPHA
-455 MAKLLLKIHRQ
+455 MAELLLEIYYQ
-466 PELIQKLSQNLAA
+466 PEIIQKLSQNLAA

>member
-1 MSNPHSKNSEN
+1 MLNPHSQHLENLKNSEPT
-12 LKTSDSI
+12 KS
-19 ESEPVQAESAKSTPV
+19 ESTQLNPIQFES
-34 PAKLTRSKPTKSL
+34 TKSL

-75 SLGHQ
+75 ALGHQ

-116 INGASFSKW
+116 VNGAPFSKW
-125 TKQIVHFIEKKY
+125 TKEVVRFIEGKY
-137 PNLAETFDLFHIH
+137 PNLTESFDLFHIH

-158 GLILAKKHHIKTIQ
+158 GLILAKKYHIKTVQ

-199 LIHRTTLKSILK
+199 LIHRTTLKSF
-211 NSPKPDYQNPVLK
+211 LK
-224 KSPDLNY
+224 KSS
-231 QNAEIKSSSQPDHQN
+231 KPDHQN
-246 PELKNLAPTIA
+246 PEIKNLAPTIA

-285 LRLFGVT
+285 LQLFGVT
-292 RPISVISNGIND
+292 RPISVISNGIAN
-304 QEITNF
+304 QEIANF
-310 TPKIRTYQNHEP
+310 TPKIRTYRNHEP

-339 FLESLQIAQKLEPN
+339 FLESLRIAQELEPN
-353 FRFIFTIIGD
+353 FRFVFTIIGD
-363 GNQISKVQKFCKKH
+363 GNQMSKVQKFCKKH
-377 FDETSI
+377 FNEASI

-394 LQKYTEDQ
+394 LQKYTEGQ

-432 DPDMTEIVPNH
+432 DPDMSEIVPNH
-443 GGLCAKSPTPRA
+443 GGLCAKSPAPRA
-455 MAKLLLKIHRQ
+455 MAELLLKIHHQ

-479 SEKTYLQSHQIEKL
+479 SKKTYLQSHQIEKL

>member
-1 MSNPHSKNSEN
+1 MSNPHSKNSESLKHQN
-12 LKTSDSI
+12 LKD
-19 ESEPVQAESAKSTPV
+19 QNLKN
-34 PAKLTRSKPTKSL
+34 PAPTKAL

-60 GGIPSSIRAQKTALE
+60 GGIPSSIRAQKTSLE
-75 SLGHQ
+75 ALGHQ

-88 QQDFENPLSKFGA
+88 QKDYLNPLTKFGA
-101 NHDPNIILVPTAKFL
+101 NQDPNIILVPTAKFL
-116 INGASFSKW
+116 VNGAPFSKW
-125 TKQIVHFIEKKY
+125 TKYVTRFIEQKY
-137 PNLAETFDLFHIH
+137 PNLAKTFDLFHIH

-158 GLILAKKHHIKTIQ
+158 GLLLAKKYGIKVVQ

-185 VPHPFKTLAATGIN
+185 VPYSFKTLAATGIN
-199 LIHRTTLKSILK
+199 LIHRTTLKPIAK
-211 NSPKPDYQNPVLK
+211 KSPKPDYQNI
-224 KSPDLNY
+224 
-231 QNAEIKSSSQPDHQN
+231 EI
-246 PELKNLAPTIA
+246 KNLAPTIA
-257 RRQMWQMMTR
+257 RREMWQMMVR

-285 LRLFGVT
+285 LQLFGVT
-292 RPISVISNGIND
+292 RPISVISNGISD
-304 QEITNF
+304 QEIANF
-310 TPKIRTYQNHEP
+310 TPRIRTYQDHEP

-339 FLESLQIAQKLEPN
+339 FLESLRIAQELEPN

-363 GNQISKVQKFCKKH
+363 GNQMSKVQKFCKKH
-377 FDETSI
+377 FDEASI

-394 LQKYTEDQ
+394 LQKYTKDQ

-432 DPDMTEIVPNH
+432 DPDMSEIVPNH
-443 GGLCAKSPTPRA
+443 GGLCAKSPAPRA
-455 MAKLLLKIHRQ
+455 MAELLLEIYHQ

>member
-1 MSNPHSKNSEN
+1 MSNPHSQ
-12 LKTSDSI
+12 LH
-19 ESEPVQAESAKSTPV
+19 
-34 PAKLTRSKPTKSL
+34 
-47 RIAIFTDVFLGIP
+47 IAIFTDVFLGIP
-60 GGIPSSIRAQKTALE
+60 GGIPSSIRAQKTSLE
-75 SLGHQ
+75 ALGHQ

-88 QQDFENPLSKFGA
+88 QKDYSNPLNKFGA
-101 NHDPNIILVPTAKFL
+101 DHDPNIILVPTAKFL
-116 INGASFSKW
+116 VNGAPFSKW
-125 TKQIVHFIEKKY
+125 TKYVTRFIEKKY

-158 GLILAKKHHIKTIQ
+158 GLLLAKKYGIKVVQ

-199 LIHRTTLKSILK
+199 LIHRTTLKSIAK
-211 NSPKPDYQNPVLK
+211 KSPKPDYQNL
-224 KSPDLNY
+224 
-231 QNAEIKSSSQPDHQN
+231 EIKKSSQPDHQN
-246 PELKNLAPTIA
+246 PALKNLAPTIA
-257 RRQMWQMMTR
+257 RREMWQMMVR

-279 AHFAKK
+279 THFAKK
-285 LRLFGVT
+285 LQLFGVT
-292 RPISVISNGIND
+292 HPISVISNGIAD
-304 QEITNF
+304 QEIANF
-310 TPKIRTYQNHEP
+310 TPKIRNYQRSEP

-339 FLESLQIAQKLEPN
+339 FLESLRIAQKLEPN

-363 GNQISKVQKFCKKH
+363 GNQMSKVQKFCKKH
-377 FDETSI
+377 FDEASI

-432 DPDMTEIVPNH
+432 DPDMSEIVPNH
-443 GGLCAKSPTPRA
+443 GGLCAKSPTPHA
-455 MAKLLLKIHRQ
+455 MAELLLKIYHQ
-466 PELIQKLSQNLAA
+466 PEIIQKLSQNLAA
-479 SEKTYLQSHQIEKL
+479 SEKTYLQSHQIKKL
-493 LKLYRQLS
+493 LDLYFSLLNF

>member
-1 MSNPHSKNSEN
+1 MSNPHSQNLEN
-12 LKTSDSI
+12 LKNSDSI
-19 ESEPVQAESAKSTPV
+19 ESEPVQAESAKSKPV
-34 PAKLTRSKPTKSL
+34 QAKLTRSKPSKSL

-116 INGASFSKW
+116 INGAPFSKW
-125 TKQIVHFIEKKY
+125 TKQVVRFIEKKY
-137 PNLAETFDLFHIH
+137 SNLTESFDLFHIH

-158 GLILAKKHHIKTIQ
+158 GLILAKKYHIKTVQ

-199 LIHRTTLKSILK
+199 LIHRTTLKSISK
-211 NSPKPDYQNPVLK
+211 KSPKSGYQNPEPK
-224 KSPDLNY
+224 KSPGLNY
-231 QNAEIKSSSQPDHQN
+231 QNAEV
-246 PELKNLAPTIA
+246 KNLAPTIA

-339 FLESLQIAQKLEPN
+339 FLESLRIAQELEPN

-363 GNQISKVQKFCKKH
+363 GNQMSKVRKFCKKH
-377 FDETSI
+377 FDEASI
-383 KILGTIPHQEI
+383 KILGTIPHQKI
-394 LQKYTEDQ
+394 LQKYTKNQ

-443 GGLCAKSPTPRA
+443 GGLCAKSPAPRA
-455 MAKLLLKIHRQ
+455 MAELLLKIHHQ

>member
-1 MSNPHSKNSEN
+1 MSNPYSKNPESLKHQN
-12 LKTSDSI
+12 LKG
-19 ESEPVQAESAKSTPV
+19 QNLKN
-34 PAKLTRSKPTKSL
+34 PAPTKAL

-88 QQDFENPLSKFGA
+88 QQDFENPLSQFGA

-116 INGASFSKW
+116 VNGAPFSKW
-125 TKQIVHFIEKKY
+125 TKEVVRFIEKKY
-137 PNLAETFDLFHIH
+137 PNLTESFDLFHIH

-158 GLILAKKHHIKTIQ
+158 GLILAKKYHIKTIQ

-199 LIHRTTLKSILK
+199 LIHRITLKSILK
-211 NSPKPDYQNPVLK
+211 
-224 KSPDLNY
+224 KSPRLNY
-231 QNAEIKSSSQPDHQN
+231 QNPEPKKSPSLNYQNTEI
-246 PELKNLAPTIA
+246 KNLAPTIA
-257 RRQMWQMMTR
+257 RREMWQMMVR

-285 LRLFGVT
+285 LQLFGVT
-292 RPISVISNGIND
+292 RPISVISNGISD
-304 QEITNF
+304 QEIANF
-310 TPKIRTYQNHEP
+310 TPRIRTYQDHEP

-339 FLESLQIAQKLEPN
+339 FLESLRIAQELEPN

-363 GNQISKVQKFCKKH
+363 GNQMSKVQKFCKKH
-377 FDETSI
+377 FDEASI

-394 LQKYTEDQ
+394 LQKYTKDQ

-432 DPDMTEIVPNH
+432 DPDMSEIVPNH
-443 GGLCAKSPTPRA
+443 GGLCAKSPAPRA
-455 MAKLLLKIHRQ
+455 MAELLLEIYHQ

>member
-1 MSNPHSKNSEN
+1 MSNPHSQNSEN
-12 LKTSDSI
+12 LKHQNLKGQN
-19 ESEPVQAESAKSTPV
+19 PKN
-34 PAKLTRSKPTKSL
+34 PAPTKAL

-60 GGIPSSIRAQKTALE
+60 GGIPSSIRAQKTSLE
-75 SLGHQ
+75 ALGHQ

-88 QQDFENPLSKFGA
+88 QQDFENPLSQFGA

-116 INGASFSKW
+116 VNGAPFSKW
-125 TKQIVHFIEKKY
+125 TKHVIRFIEEKY
-137 PNLAETFDLFHIH
+137 PNLTESFDFFHIH

-158 GLILAKKHHIKTIQ
+158 GLILAKKYHIKTIQ

-185 VPHPFKTLAATGIN
+185 VPHPFKTIAATGIN
-199 LIHRTTLKSILK
+199 LIHRTTLKSISK
-211 NSPKPDYQNPVLK
+211 KSPRPDYQNPEPK
-224 KSPDLNY
+224 KSPSLNY
-231 QNAEIKSSSQPDHQN
+231 QNAKI
-246 PELKNLAPTIA
+246 KNLAPTIA
-257 RRQMWQMMTR
+257 RREMWQMMTR

-285 LRLFGVT
+285 LQLFGVT
-292 RPISVISNGIND
+292 RPISVISNGIAD
-304 QEITNF
+304 QEIANF
-310 TPKIRTYQNHEP
+310 TPRIRTYQDHEP

-339 FLESLQIAQKLEPN
+339 FLESLRIAQELEPN

-363 GNQISKVQKFCKKH
+363 GNQMSKVRKFCRKH
-377 FDETSI
+377 FDEASI

-432 DPDMTEIVPNH
+432 DPDMSEIVPNH
-443 GGLCAKSPTPRA
+443 GGLCAKSPAPRA
-455 MAKLLLKIHRQ
+455 MAELLLEIYHQ

>member
-1 MSNPHSKNSEN
+1 MSNPHSKNPESLKHQN
-12 LKTSDSI
+12 LKG
-19 ESEPVQAESAKSTPV
+19 QNLKN
-34 PAKLTRSKPTKSL
+34 PAPTKAL

-88 QQDFENPLSKFGA
+88 QQDFENPLSQFGA

-116 INGASFSKW
+116 VNGAPFSKW
-125 TKQIVHFIEKKY
+125 TKYVTRFIEQKY
-137 PNLAETFDLFHIH
+137 PNLAETFDLFHVH

-158 GLILAKKHHIKTIQ
+158 GLLLAKKYGIKVIQ

-199 LIHRTTLKSILK
+199 LIHRTTLKPIAKKSL
-211 NSPKPDYQNPVLK
+211 KPDYQNT
-224 KSPDLNY
+224 
-231 QNAEIKSSSQPDHQN
+231 EI
-246 PELKNLAPTIA
+246 KNLAPTIA
-257 RRQMWQMMTR
+257 RRQMWQMMVR

-279 AHFAKK
+279 AHFAKR
-285 LRLFGVT
+285 LQLFGVT
-292 RPISVISNGIND
+292 RPISVISNGIAD
-304 QEITNF
+304 QEMTNF
-310 TPKIRTYQNHEP
+310 TPQVRSYQRSEP

-339 FLESLQIAQKLEPN
+339 FLESLKLAQELEPN

-363 GNQISKVQKFCKKH
+363 GNQMSKVQKFCKKH
-377 FDETSI
+377 FDEASI
-383 KILGTIPHQEI
+383 KIFGTIPHQEI
-394 LQKYTEDQ
+394 LQKYTKDQ

-432 DPDMTEIVPNH
+432 DPDMSEIVPNH
-443 GGLCAKSPTPRA
+443 GGLCAKSPNPCA
-455 MAKLLLKIHRQ
+455 MTELLLKIYHQ

-479 SEKTYLQSHQIEKL
+479 SEKTYLQSQQIEKL

>member
-12 LKTSDSI
+12 LKYQNFKGQNLNGQN
-19 ESEPVQAESAKSTPV
+19 PKN
-34 PAKLTRSKPTKSL
+34 PAPTKTL

-75 SLGHQ
+75 SFGHQ

-88 QQDFENPLSKFGA
+88 QQDYSNPLNKFGA
-101 NHDPNIILVPTAKFL
+101 NHDPNIIPVPTAKFL
-116 INGASFSKW
+116 INSAPFSKW
-125 TKQIVHFIEKKY
+125 TKEVVRFIEEKY
-137 PNLAETFDLFHIH
+137 PDLNESFDLFHIH

-158 GLILAKKHHIKTIQ
+158 GLILAKKYHIKTVQ

-211 NSPKPDYQNPVLK
+211 KSPRPDYQNPEPK
-224 KSPDLNY
+224 KSPGLNY
-231 QNAEIKSSSQPDHQN
+231 QNAEV
-246 PELKNLAPTIA
+246 KNLAPTIA
-257 RRQMWQMMTR
+257 RREMWQMMVR

-304 QEITNF
+304 QEIANF
-310 TPKIRTYQNHEP
+310 TPQIRTYQDHEP

-339 FLESLQIAQKLEPN
+339 FLESLRIAQELEPN
-353 FRFIFTIIGD
+353 FRFIFAIIGD
-363 GNQISKVQKFCKKH
+363 GNQMSKVRKFCRKH
-377 FDETSI
+377 FDEASI

-432 DPDMTEIVPNH
+432 DPDMSEIVPNH
-443 GGLCAKSPTPRA
+443 GGLCAKSPTPHA
-455 MAKLLLKIHRQ
+455 MAELLLKIYHQ
-466 PELIQKLSQNLAA
+466 PEIIQKLSQNLAA

>member
-12 LKTSDSI
+12 LKH
-19 ESEPVQAESAKSTPV
+19 QNFKSQNPKN
-34 PAKLTRSKPTKSL
+34 PAPTKTL

-60 GGIPSSIRAQKTALE
+60 GGIPSSIRAQKASLE
-75 SLGHQ
+75 ALGHQ

-88 QQDFENPLSKFGA
+88 QKDYSNPLNKFGA
-101 NHDPNIILVPTAKFL
+101 DHDPNIILVPTAKFL
-116 INGASFSKW
+116 VNGAPFSKW
-125 TKQIVHFIEKKY
+125 TKYVMRFIEKKY
-137 PNLAETFDLFHIH
+137 PNLAEAFDLFHIH
-150 YEATTSMA
+150 YEATTSMS
-158 GLILAKKHHIKTIQ
+158 GLLLAKKYGIKVVQ

-185 VPHPFKTLAATGIN
+185 VPHPLKTLAATGIN
-199 LIHRTTLKSILK
+199 LIHRTTLKSISK
-211 NSPKPDYQNPVLK
+211 KSPRPDYQNPEPK
-224 KSPDLNY
+224 KSPSLNY
-231 QNAEIKSSSQPDHQN
+231 QNTEI
-246 PELKNLAPTIA
+246 KNLAPTIA
-257 RRQMWQMMTR
+257 RREMWQMMVR

-285 LRLFGVT
+285 LQLFGVT
-292 RPISVISNGIND
+292 RPISVISNGISD
-304 QEITNF
+304 QEIANF
-310 TPKIRTYQNHEP
+310 TPRIRTYQDHEP

-339 FLESLQIAQKLEPN
+339 FLESLRIAQELEPN

-363 GNQISKVQKFCKKH
+363 GNQMSKVRKFCKKH
-377 FDETSI
+377 FDEASI

-394 LQKYTEDQ
+394 LQKYTKDQ

-443 GGLCAKSPTPRA
+443 GGLCAKSPAPRD
-455 MAKLLLKIHRQ
+455 MAELLLEIYHQ
-466 PELIQKLSQNLAA
+466 PEIIQKLSQNLAA

-493 LKLYRQLS
+493 LDLYRQLS

>member
-1 MSNPHSKNSEN
+1 MSNPHSKNPESLKHQN
-12 LKTSDSI
+12 LKG
-19 ESEPVQAESAKSTPV
+19 QNLKN
-34 PAKLTRSKPTKSL
+34 PAPTKVL

-88 QQDFENPLSKFGA
+88 QQDFENPLSQFGA

-116 INGASFSKW
+116 VNGAPFSKW
-125 TKQIVHFIEKKY
+125 TKYVTRFIEQKY
-137 PNLAETFDLFHIH
+137 PNLAETFDLFHVH

-158 GLILAKKHHIKTIQ
+158 GLLLAKKYGIKVIQ

-199 LIHRTTLKSILK
+199 LIHRTTLKPIAKKSL
-211 NSPKPDYQNPVLK
+211 KPDYQNT
-224 KSPDLNY
+224 
-231 QNAEIKSSSQPDHQN
+231 EI
-246 PELKNLAPTIA
+246 KNLAPTIA
-257 RRQMWQMMTR
+257 RRQMWQMMVR

-285 LRLFGVT
+285 LQLFGVT
-292 RPISVISNGIND
+292 RPISVISNGIAD
-304 QEITNF
+304 QEMTNF
-310 TPKIRTYQNHEP
+310 TPQVRSYQRSEP

-339 FLESLQIAQKLEPN
+339 FLESLKLAQELEPN

-363 GNQISKVQKFCKKH
+363 GNQMSKVQKFCKKH
-377 FDETSI
+377 FDEASI
-383 KILGTIPHQEI
+383 KIFGTIPHQEI
-394 LQKYTEDQ
+394 LQKYTKDQ

-432 DPDMTEIVPNH
+432 DPDMSEIVPNH
-443 GGLCAKSPTPRA
+443 GGLCAKSPNPCA
-455 MAKLLLKIHRQ
+455 MTELLLKIYHQ

-479 SEKTYLQSHQIEKL
+479 SEKTYLQSQQIEKL